1 MASGDPFPTSVVP
14 IALLKPHPRNYKQ
27 HPDDQVAHIA
37 RSIEVYGFYRA
48 VVVAR
53 DDTILA
59 GHGVRL
65 AAMALGMESIPVIR
79 LDIDPSEP
87 RALKILAG
95 DNEIGRLAEINDRV
109 LTDLLKEV
117 ATADDLLGTGF
128 DAQQLA
134 ALLFVTRPQSEIP
147 TRKDAAEWVGL
158 PEYAAEPDR
167 RPKLVIS
174 VDSEAD
180 RERLLALI
188 GEVTIGRKDGPTW
201 SVWWPKRER
210 EPLSTLRFDDR
221 QGQLL

>member
-1 MASGDPFPTSVVP
+1 MESGNPFPTEIIPVV
-14 IALLKPHPRNYKQ
+14 LLKPHPRNYKQ

-37 RSIEVYGFYRA
+37 RSIQEHSFYRA

-53 DDTILA
+53 DNTILA

-65 AAMALGMESIPVIR
+65 AAIKLGLEEIPVIR
-79 LDIDPSEP
+79 LDVDPAEP

-95 DNEIGRLAEINDRV
+95 DNEIGRFAEINDRV

-117 ATADDLLGTGF
+117 STADDLLGTGF

-147 TRKDAAEWVGL
+147 TRKDAAEWIGL

-167 RPKLVIS
+167 RPKLVIAF
-174 VDSEAD
+174 DSEAD

-188 GEVTIGRKDGPTW
+188 GDVTIGRKDGPTW
-201 SVWWPKRER
+201 SVWWPARRR
-210 EPLSTLRFDDR
+210 EPLSALRFDDG
-221 QGQLL
+221 QGTLL